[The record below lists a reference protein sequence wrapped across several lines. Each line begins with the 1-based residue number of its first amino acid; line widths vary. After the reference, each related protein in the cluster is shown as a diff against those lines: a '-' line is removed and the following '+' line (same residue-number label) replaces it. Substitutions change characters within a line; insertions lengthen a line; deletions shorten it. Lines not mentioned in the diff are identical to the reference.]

1 MTNCLKN
8 YFSMIKDREEVLE
21 EIKQKKHLS
30 KIFDQW
36 EPEHQERFLDY
47 CTGVRGI
54 KLLYDSFFKA
64 IINPDATP
72 ERLESMLSYIL
83 ATKVKILKVLPNDS
97 AKIAAESSLLIMD
110 IVVELEDG
118 SIANVEAQ
126 KIGYA
131 FPGQRS
137 ACYSADLLLRQY
149 KRLKGEKG
157 KHFNYKDIK
166 KVYTIV
172 FFEKS
177 PVQFKQFTE
186 KQIYIHRSKQVSDT
200 GVQIDLLQE
209 FIFISLDI
217 YKAKLD
223 NNGVI
228 IENKLEAW
236 LTFLS
241 VDEPEIIIKLIQDY
255 PEFKALYEEVYT
267 ICLNME
273 RMMEMFSKELLE
285 LDKNTVQ
292 YMIDEMQDTIDEL
305 VVKNNEKDFEIAEK
319 DSMITEKDSIIQ
331 EKDSLLLQKDSLLE
345 KQQQEIEF
353 LKQKLYVKK

>member
-1 MTNCLKN
+1 MAQKLKN
-8 YFSMIKDREEVLE
+8 YFPCIREREEILS
-21 EIKQKKHLS
+21 EIHHKKALRDL
-30 KIFDQW
+30 FEQW
-36 EPEHQERFLDY
+36 DAEQQSEFLDY
-47 CTGVRGI
+47 CTGVKGV
-54 KLLYDSFFKA
+54 KLLYDSFFKS

-72 ERLESMLSYIL
+72 ERLEAMLSCIL
-83 ATKVKILKVLPNDS
+83 NTKVKILKVLPNDC
-97 AKIAAESSLLIMD
+97 AKIAAESTLLIMD

-177 PVQFKQFTE
+177 PIAFQKFMKT
-186 KQIYIHRSKQVSDT
+186 QIYIHRSKQMTDT
-200 GVQIDLLQE
+200 GVQLDLLQE
-209 FIFISLDI
+209 FVFISLDI

-223 NNGVI
+223 NNGVN
-228 IENKLEAW
+228 IENDLEAW

-241 VDEPEIIIKLIQDY
+241 IDKPEIIIKLITDY
-255 PEFKALYEEVYT
+255 PEFKMLYEEVYEM
-267 ICLNME
+267 CLNME

-292 YMIDEMQDTIDEL
+292 YMIDEMQDKIDEL
-305 VVKNNEKDFEIAEK
+305 ISKNTEKENALAEK
-319 DSMITEKDSIIQ
+319 EY
-331 EKDSLLLQKDSLLE
+331 LLSQQDSLLE
-345 KQQQEIEF
+345 KQQQEIEM
-353 LKQKLYVKK
+353 LKQALSKKEK

>member
-1 MTNCLKN
+1 MIKKLKN
-8 YFSMIKDREEVLE
+8 YFPIIRDREEVLA
-21 EIKQKKHLS
+21 EINKQKELQDL
-30 KIFDQW
+30 FEQW
-36 EPEHQERFLDY
+36 NTKQQNEFLDY
-47 CTGVRGI
+47 CTGVKGV

-64 IINPDATP
+64 IVNPDATP
-72 ERLESMLSYIL
+72 ERLEAMLSSIL
-83 ATKVKILKVLPNDS
+83 KTKVKILKVLPNDS
-97 AKIAAESSLLIMD
+97 PKIAAESTLLIMD

-177 PVQFKQFTE
+177 PAPFQKFAK
-186 KQIYIHRSKQVSDT
+186 KHIYFHRSKQVTDT
-200 GVQIDLLQE
+200 GVQLDLLQE
-209 FIFISLDI
+209 YVFISLDI

-223 NNGVI
+223 NNGVN
-228 IENKLEAW
+228 IENNLEAW

-241 VDEPEIIIKLIQDY
+241 VDEPEIIVKLITDY
-255 PEFKALYEEVYT
+255 PEFKKLYEEVYEM
-267 ICLNME
+267 CLNME

-292 YMIDEMQDTIDEL
+292 YMIDEMQDKIDEL
-305 VVKNNEKDFEIAEK
+305 MIENTEKDDALAEK
-319 DSMITEKDSIIQ
+319 DNVLAQKEDLISQ
-331 EKDSLLLQKDSLLE
+331 QNSLLT
-345 KQQQEIEF
+345 KQQEEIEM
-353 LKQKLYVKK
+353 LKQALSKNYK

>member
-1 MTNCLKN
+1 MTLSTWKCRSIWTVYL
-8 YFSMIKDREEVLE
+8 FEQWDP
-21 EIKQKKHLS
+21 KQQS
-30 KIFDQW
+30 
-36 EPEHQERFLDY
+36 EFLDY
-47 CTGVRGI
+47 CTGVKGV
-54 KLLYDSFFKA
+54 KLLYDSFFKS

-72 ERLESMLSYIL
+72 ERLEAMLSCIL
-83 ATKVKILKVLPNDS
+83 KIKVKILKVLPNDS
-97 AKIAAESSLLIMD
+97 AKIAAESTLLIMD

-149 KRLKGEKG
+149 KRLKSEKG

-177 PVQFKQFTE
+177 PVPFQKFMK
-186 KQIYIHRSKQVSDT
+186 KHVYIHRSRQMTDT
-200 GVQIDLLQE
+200 GVQLDLLQE
-209 FIFISLDI
+209 FVFISLDI
-217 YKAKLD
+217 YKAKSD
-223 NNGVI
+223 NDGVN
-228 IENKLEAW
+228 IEDSLEAW

-241 VDEPEIIIKLIQDY
+241 VDDPEIIIKLITDY
-255 PEFKALYEEVYT
+255 PEFKKMYEEVYEM
-267 ICLNME
+267 CLNME

-292 YMIDEMQDTIDEL
+292 YMIDEMQDKIDEL
-305 VVKNNEKDFEIAEK
+305 TIKNNEKEY
-319 DSMITEKDSIIQ
+319 
-331 EKDSLLLQKDSLLE
+331 LLSQQGSLLE
-345 KQQQEIEF
+345 KQQQEIEM
-353 LKQKLYVKK
+353 LKEALSQK